1 MRGIRP
7 LGWGLAGVMVTGGL
21 VAGAFRLAGTQLSQP
36 AVEISINPPGQ
47 GYLRSGSPSPKP
59 KPTRT
64 HEHSVEPT
72 QVPTK
77 TQTVPT
83 TSAPAFV
90 SPTESPHPG
99 ENGETNEHQ
108 GHGDD

>member
-7 LGWGLAGVMVTGGL
+7 LGWGLAGMMVTGGL

-36 AVEISINPPGQ
+36 AVEMSVGSQ
-47 GYLRSGSPSPKP
+47 FLRSESHSPKPAP

-72 QVPTK
+72 RVPTP
-77 TQTVPT
+77 TQAVPT
-83 TSAPAFV
+83 TSAPVFV

-99 ENGETNEHQ
+99 ENGETSEHQ